1 MHLNRRQFDVA
12 IPGTWLTVLLIV
24 AFISLPL
31 IVPVAVVGAF
41 VVGILFAVRDGGED
55 HV

>member
-12 IPGTWLTVLLIV
+12 IPGTWLTVLLIA

-31 IVPVAVVGAF
+31 TIPIAVVGAF
-41 VVGILFAVRDGGED
+41 VVGILFAIRDGGEGHD
-55 HV
+55 